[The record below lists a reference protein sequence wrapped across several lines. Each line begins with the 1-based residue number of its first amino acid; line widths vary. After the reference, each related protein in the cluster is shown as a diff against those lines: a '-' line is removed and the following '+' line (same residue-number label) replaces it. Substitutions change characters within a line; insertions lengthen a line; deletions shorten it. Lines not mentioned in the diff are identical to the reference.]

1 MTSSSE
7 ASEFKSRLRRTLG
20 AFATGVTV
28 ITTHHTHDERQV
40 GLTVNSFSSVSLD
53 PPMVL
58 WSLGHHSPNR
68 DAFEV
73 GSCNVIHVLRA
84 DQADVA
90 THFATPS
97 DNKFETMDMTRDDE
111 TGAPILSDWS
121 ALLRCKTTAL
131 IPAGDHDIV
140 LSEVLDFAH
149 RPSQPLLFVH
159 GQFASLASEPASVG

>member
-1 MTSSSE
+1 MMTPTRSLQLSNE
-7 ASEFKSRLRRTLG
+7 VHIQIEPIHKIYTND
-20 AFATGVTV
+20 TGRFPTRARSGNQY
-28 ITTHHTHDERQV
+28 I
-40 GLTVNSFSSVSLD
+40 
-53 PPMVL
+53 MVAYHCDTNTIL
-58 WSLGHHSPNR
+58 VQP
-68 DAFEV
+68 
-73 GSCNVIHVLRA
+73 
-84 DQADVA
+84 
-90 THFATPS
+90 FATPS

-140 LSEVLDFAH
+140 LAEVLDFAH